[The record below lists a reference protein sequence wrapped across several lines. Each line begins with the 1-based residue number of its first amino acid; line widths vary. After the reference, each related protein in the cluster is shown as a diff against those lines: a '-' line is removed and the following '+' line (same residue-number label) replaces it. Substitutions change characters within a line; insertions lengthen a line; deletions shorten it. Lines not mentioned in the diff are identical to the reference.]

1 VNRLAPDEPLTEAE
15 VAQMYEAPHLKEF
28 SHRVILALKM
38 SLAFMSFGQSA
49 SDTEDIVRKACEAM
63 SLPSVHLEIGMRSLQ
78 ASFAGGPVHLLQV
91 SRGIDADKLVATA
104 KLASS
109 VIHGHGEPRASSR
122 VLQHIFQQ
130 RASYGCGVQALA
142 FQGLCTLAA
151 IAAFMGTY
159 EDAAGVAMMTPFVI
173 LVQELCK
180 RYTIPLEPFLVALT
194 VGILTPLV
202 RRYVLE
208 VPTCNVPVMYL
219 SPLLIYLPGSQLIY
233 GAYEIQFGS
242 LVNGASQLASCAVRC
257 MFLGMA
263 LLLGWQV
270 SGHNAA
276 LAETGT
282 AGAVSSLV
290 PASMS
295 CMFPY
300 GWRLIFGVWNIPMLI
315 FAFIGLNIPLRSMLL
330 PGLIGY
336 LSLFLYIALSMLPVP
351 LPSLI
356 VDCIG
361 LFVAGN
367 LASLG
372 EFMTGTPSV
381 LSIIPVLLML
391 APGSHVVL
399 SVLES
404 VQQEQDVD
412 GVNVESFQGLMMQGV
427 AYATG
432 LVLALQM
439 WKPLNRYGVARRSMG
454 VHRY

>member
-1 VNRLAPDEPLTEAE
+1 
-15 VAQMYEAPHLKEF
+15 
-28 SHRVILALKM
+28 
-38 SLAFMSFGQSA
+38 
-49 SDTEDIVRKACEAM
+49 
-63 SLPSVHLEIGMRSLQ
+63 
-78 ASFAGGPVHLLQV
+78 
-91 SRGIDADKLVATA
+91 
-104 KLASS
+104 
-109 VIHGHGEPRASSR
+109 
-122 VLQHIFQQ
+122 
-130 RASYGCGVQALA
+130 
-142 FQGLCTLAA
+142 
-151 IAAFMGTY
+151 
-159 EDAAGVAMMTPFVI
+159 VI